1 MERVKTVYWF
11 QGGGCGGDTF
21 SFLNSEF
28 PNVIELFHT
37 LNMRLL
43 WHPSLS
49 NISPESHE
57 KMLAAILSG
66 EQPLDILLVE
76 GSVICGPAGTGMY
89 HTKSGQAKKELLYGL
104 ALQAEVVMAV
114 GTCAAFGG
122 FGADGVI
129 ESVGLQFA
137 KKEHGGF
144 LGKDFVA
151 RSGQPVVNLAGC
163 PCHHDVVTGAII
175 SAANGVALELDKY
188 QRPLEWYG
196 TTVHQGCTRNEY
208 HEYRVEESDFGEMG
222 CLFFHMGCAGPL
234 VPGPCNKSL
243 WNQQSSKTRVGVP
256 CFGCT
261 DPEFPRSTPFFQT
274 PNIEG
279 IPLSLPRGVN
289 RAHYMVYKGMAAAA
303 APEHLKSRKS
313 KV

>member
-1 MERVKTVYWF
+1 LKTAYWL

-21 SFLNSEF
+21 SFLGSEY
-28 PNVIELFHT
+28 PNIVELFRT
-37 LNMRLL
+37 LDIKLL

-49 NISPESHE
+49 SISPQEHE
-57 KMLAAILSG
+57 ELIENIVSG
-66 EQPLDILLVE
+66 SLGLDILLVE
-76 GSVICGPAGTGMY
+76 GSVICGPAGTGMF
-89 HTKSGQAKKELLYGL
+89 HTKDGHPKKELVFRL
-104 ALQAEVVMAV
+104 AFQARVVIAV
-114 GTCAAFGG
+114 GTCASFGG
-122 FGADGVI
+122 FGADESI
-129 ESVGLQFA
+129 EAVGLQFA
-137 KKEHGGF
+137 KKERGGF
-144 LGKDFVA
+144 LGQDFTG
-151 RSGQPVVNLAGC
+151 RDGQPVINLAGC
-163 PCHHDVVTGAII
+163 PCHHDVIAGTVT
-175 SAANGVALELDKY
+175 SVANGVTLDLDEY

-234 VPGPCNKSL
+234 VPGPCNKLL
-243 WNQQSSKTRVGVP
+243 WNQHSSKPRVGVP

-261 DPEFPRSTPFFQT
+261 DPEFPRALPFFQT

-279 IPLSLPRGVN
+279 IPTTLPMGVN

-303 APEHLKSRKS
+303 APEHLKNRKT